1 MLFLVCVN
9 KWSVAAGISAT
20 PSRISLL
27 LREVYTLIDMIC
39 LHELELNWT
48 FSSKTHC
55 CSRLVWPAKFDK
67 SWRDNSNYL
76 HSILSGLKKKLN
88 ESDLPFIALLIYAI
102 WLSDHLTSWEPSVS
116 SYFKWELLDNKLR
129 FENSADHVQYYSS
142 AAVALYSIVV
152 EQH

>member
-1 MLFLVCVN
+1 MSFKRSALQITCITTELWLHKFFLSKKIPEKFPNHVFEVHYSIAMLFLVCVN

-67 SWRDNSNYL
+67 TWRDNSNYL

-102 WLSDHLTSWEPSVS
+102 WLSDHLTS
-116 SYFKWELLDNKLR
+116 
-129 FENSADHVQYYSS
+129 
-142 AAVALYSIVV
+142 
-152 EQH
+152 